1 MLLFVLAY
9 IGGVLTIASP
19 CILPV
24 LPFVFAR
31 ADQPFLRR
39 GLPMLL
45 GMAATFAII
54 ATLAAV
60 GGGWAVQANEYGR
73 YAAIALLA
81 LFGVTLLFPELSDRL
96 TRPLVA
102 VGGRLSESADRN
114 EHAGGV
120 WPSLLRGVWPSL
132 LLGVATGLLWAPCAG
147 PVLGLILT
155 GAALE
160 GANVQTTLLLL
171 AYAAGA
177 ATSLAL
183 ALLVGGRVFAAMK
196 RSLGA
201 GEWVRRGLG
210 AAVLVAVVA
219 IAFGVDTGF
228 LTQVSL
234 ANTASLEQS
243 LVDRFRPAGGRVD
256 AKPQSS
262 TVMAGGAMMS
272 ANPSMAMSAKP
283 QSMAMSA
290 DPGGRQGGEA
300 SSSTVMAGGAMM
312 SANPSMAM
320 TAKPRSMAMSADPGG
335 RQGGD
340 ASSSTVMAGGA
351 MMSAN
356 PSMAITA
363 KPQSMAMSADP
374 GAMMKAAPAAA
385 SENLPVEGALPSLSG
400 AVEWLNS
407 PPLTAES
414 LKGKVVLVDFW
425 TYSCINCLRSIPYVR
440 AWAQKYKDQ
449 GLVVIGVHAPEF
461 PFEKNIDNVKNA
473 VARLK
478 IDYPVA
484 IDNDYAIWRAF
495 SNEYWPADYFID
507 AEGRIRHHFFGE
519 GDYAQS
525 EIAIQELLA
534 EAGKRDLPA
543 SVVAVNATGAEA
555 ASDEPDVK
563 SPETYIGYTRAENF
577 ASPGGAVSDA
587 THDYSLADLEL
598 NHWGLAGDWKVG
610 GEYATLAKKDGA
622 ISFRFHAR
630 DLHLVLGPGADG
642 APVRFRVTVDG
653 AAPGESHGADVNADG
668 EGVVTEN
675 RLYQLVRQTGPI
687 VDRTFT
693 IQFLDPDV
701 QAYAF
706 TFG

>member
-9 IGGVLTIASP
+9 VGGALTIASP

-45 GMAATFAII
+45 GMGLTFAIVG
-54 ATLAAV
+54 TLAAV
-60 GGGWAVQANEYGR
+60 GGGWAIQVNEYGR
-73 YAAIALLA
+73 YGAIALLA

-102 VGGRLSESADRN
+102 LGGRLSESADRN
-114 EHAGGV
+114 ENSG
-120 WPSLLRGVWPSL
+120 SVWPSL
-132 LLGVATGLLWAPCAG
+132 LLGIATGLLWAPCAG

-155 GAALE
+155 GAALQ
-160 GANVQTTLLLL
+160 GANIQTTVLLL

-183 ALLVGGRVFAAMK
+183 ALLVGGRVFTAMK

-210 AAVLVAVVA
+210 ATVLVAVVA
-219 IAFGVDTGF
+219 IFFGLDTGL
-228 LTQVSL
+228 LTQISL
-234 ANTASLEQS
+234 ANTASLEQG
-243 LVDRFRPAGGRVD
+243 LVDRFHPAPGKMG
-256 AKPQSS
+256 AEPSS
-262 TVMAGGAMMS
+262 SVAVNGGGAMMS
-272 ANPSMAMSAKP
+272 ANPAMMSGNAPSMAMTGKP
-283 QSMAMSA
+283 AGSDAGA
-290 DPGGRQGGEA
+290 P
-300 SSSTVMAGGAMM
+300 SSSVIMPEGGGAMM
-312 SANPSMAM
+312 SANP
-320 TAKPRSMAMSADPGG
+320 
-335 RQGGD
+335 
-340 ASSSTVMAGGA
+340 A

-356 PSMAITA
+356 APA
-363 KPQSMAMSADP
+363 MAMSGNPA
-374 GAMMKAAPAAA
+374 ATMKAAQTPAPSA
-385 SENLPVEGALPSLSG
+385 LPVEGPLPSLSG

-407 PPLTAES
+407 PPLTPGE

-440 AWAQKYKDQ
+440 AWADKYKDQ

-461 PFEKNIDNVKNA
+461 AFEKNIGNVKQA
-473 VARLK
+473 VAKLK

-495 SNEYWPADYFID
+495 NNEYWPADYFID
-507 AEGRIRHHFFGE
+507 AKGQIRHHFFGE
-519 GDYAQS
+519 GDYAES
-525 EIAIQELLA
+525 EKVIQQLLA
-534 EAGKRDLPA
+534 EAGKGNLPA
-543 SVVAVNATGAEA
+543 DVVSVNAIGAEA
-555 ASDEPDVK
+555 AADEADVK
-563 SPETYIGYTRAENF
+563 SPETYIGFARSENF
-577 ASPGGAVSDA
+577 ASPGGAIGDKPNVYSTSD
-587 THDYSLADLEL
+587 LKQL
-598 NHWGLAGDWKVG
+598 NDWGLSGDWTIG
-610 GEYATLAKKDGA
+610 GQSATLNKIDGA

-630 DLHLVLGPGADG
+630 DLHLVLGPSSANGK
-642 APVRFRVTVDG
+642 PVRFRVTIDE

-668 EGVVTEN
+668 EGVVTDH
-675 RLYQLVRQTGPI
+675 RLYQLVRQSGPI
-687 VDRTFT
+687 TDRTFT
-693 IQFLDPDV
+693 IKFLDPDV

>member
-1 MLLFVLAY
+1 MLLFILAY
-9 IGGVLTIASP
+9 LGGVLTIASP

-45 GMAATFAII
+45 GMALTFAVI

-60 GGGWAVQANEYGR
+60 GGGWAVEANQYGR
-73 YAAIALLA
+73 YLAIALLA
-81 LFGVTLLFPELSDRL
+81 LFGITLVFPELSDRL
-96 TRPLVA
+96 TQPLVA
-102 VGGRLSESADRN
+102 LGGRLSESADRN
-114 EHAGGV
+114 EDAG
-120 WPSLLRGVWPSL
+120 GVWPSL

-201 GEWVRRGLG
+201 GEWIRRGLG

-219 IAFGVDTGF
+219 IAFGADTGF

-243 LVDRFRPAGGRVD
+243 LVDRFHAAPGKAG
-256 AKPQSS
+256 AEPSS
-262 TVMAGGAMMS
+262 SVVMSGSGAVMSAGPSMMMS
-272 ANPSMAMSAKP
+272 ANAPKMAMNGKPTGKDGVEPSSSMVMTGAGAMTSANAP
-283 QSMAMSA
+283 TMAMN
-290 DPGGRQGGEA
+290 
-300 SSSTVMAGGAMM
+300 AGPA
-312 SANPSMAM
+312 
-320 TAKPRSMAMSADPGG
+320 
-335 RQGGD
+335 
-340 ASSSTVMAGGA
+340 
-351 MMSAN
+351 
-356 PSMAITA
+356 
-363 KPQSMAMSADP
+363 
-374 GAMMKAAPAAA
+374 MKAASAAA
-385 SENLPVEGALPSLSG
+385 PETLPDEGRLPTLSG
-400 AVEWLNS
+400 AVQWLNS
-407 PPLTAES
+407 PPLTAEA

-440 AWAQKYKDQ
+440 AWAEKYKDQ

-461 PFEKNIDNVKNA
+461 PFEKSIDNVKQA
-473 VARLK
+473 VERLR

-495 SNEYWPADYFID
+495 NNEYWPADYFID
-507 AEGRIRHHFFGE
+507 AKGRIRHHYFGE
-519 GDYAQS
+519 GDYAES
-525 EIAIQELLA
+525 ERVIQQLLA
-534 EAGKRDLPA
+534 EAGAANLPA
-543 SVVAVNATGAEA
+543 GVVTVSATGAEA
-555 ASDEPDVK
+555 ASDEADVQ
-563 SPETYIGYTRAENF
+563 SPETYIGYMRAENF

-587 THDYSLADLEL
+587 PHVYSPGDLKL
-598 NHWGLAGDWKVG
+598 NDWGLSGDWTIG
-610 GEYATLAKKDGA
+610 GQSATLNRTDGA

-630 DLHLVLGPGADG
+630 DLHLVLGRGADG
-642 APVRFRVTVDG
+642 KPARFRVTIDG
-653 AAPGESHGADVNADG
+653 MAPGESHGADVSAEG
-668 EGVVTEN
+668 EGVVTDH
-675 RLYQLVRQTGPI
+675 RLYQLVRQSGPI
-687 VDRTFT
+687 MDHTFT

>member
-1 MLLFVLAY
+1 MLLFALAY

-45 GMAATFAII
+45 GMGLTFAVV

-73 YAAIALLA
+73 YTAIALLA

-102 VGGRLSESADRN
+102 LGGRLSESADRN
-114 EHAGGV
+114 ESG
-120 WPSLLRGVWPSL
+120 SVWPSL
-132 LLGVATGLLWAPCAG
+132 LLGIATGLLWAPCAG

-155 GAALE
+155 GAALQ
-160 GANVQTTLLLL
+160 GANVQTTFLLL

-183 ALLVGGRVFAAMK
+183 ALLIGGRVFTAMK

-219 IAFGVDTGF
+219 IFFGLDTGF

-243 LVDRFRPAGGRVD
+243 LVDRIHPGSAKVAAEPSSSVVMPEGGG
-256 AKPQSS
+256 S
-262 TVMAGGAMMS
+262 MMS
-272 ANPSMAMSAKP
+272 ANPSMMMSANAP
-283 QSMAMSA
+283 TMAMTGK
-290 DPGGRQGGEA
+290 PGAEP
-300 SSSTVMAGGAMM
+300 SSSVVMPEGGGAMM
-312 SANPSMAM
+312 SGNPSM
-320 TAKPRSMAMSADPGG
+320 
-335 RQGGD
+335 
-340 ASSSTVMAGGA
+340 
-351 MMSAN
+351 MMSDKAPTLAMNGN
-356 PSMAITA
+356 PA
-363 KPQSMAMSADP
+363 
-374 GAMMKAAPAAA
+374 AMMKAAQA
-385 SENLPVEGALPSLSG
+385 SVANALPVEGSLPSLSG

-407 PPLTAES
+407 PPLTPEL
-414 LKGKVVLVDFW
+414 LKGKVALVDFW

-440 AWAQKYKDQ
+440 AWADKYKDQ

-461 PFEKNIDNVKNA
+461 AFEKNIGNVKQA
-473 VARLK
+473 VAKLK

-484 IDNDYAIWRAF
+484 VDNDYAIWRAF
-495 SNEYWPADYFID
+495 NNEYWPADYFID
-507 AEGRIRHHFFGE
+507 AKGQIRHHFFGE
-519 GDYAQS
+519 GDYAES
-525 EIAIQELLA
+525 EKVIQQLLA
-534 EAGKRDLPA
+534 EAGRGNLPVDMV
-543 SVVAVNATGAEA
+543 SVSATGAEA
-555 ASDEPDVK
+555 ASDVADVK
-563 SPETYIGYTRAENF
+563 SPETYIGFARSENF
-577 ASPGGAVSDA
+577 ASPGGAVGDKP
-587 THDYSLADLEL
+587 HDYAMGDLKQL
-598 NHWGLAGDWKVG
+598 NDWGLSGDWTVG
-610 GEYATLAKKDGA
+610 GQSATLNKTDGA
-622 ISFRFHAR
+622 IAFRFHAR
-630 DLHLVLGPGADG
+630 DLHLVLGPSADG
-642 APVRFRVTVDG
+642 KPVRFRVTIDG
-653 AAPGESHGADVNADG
+653 AAPGESHGADTNADG
-668 EGVVTEN
+668 EGTVTDH
-675 RLYQLVRQTGPI
+675 RLYQLVRQSGPI
-687 VDRTFT
+687 MDRTFS
-693 IQFLDPDV
+693 IQFVDPDV